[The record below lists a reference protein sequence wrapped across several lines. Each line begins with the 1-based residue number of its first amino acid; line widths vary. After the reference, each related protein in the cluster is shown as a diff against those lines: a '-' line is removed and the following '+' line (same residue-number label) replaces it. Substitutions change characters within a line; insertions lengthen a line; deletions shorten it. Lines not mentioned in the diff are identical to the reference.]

1 MPQVSVLMPVY
12 NGEAFLGQAIESILQ
27 QTFDDFEFIVINDGS
42 TDRSAEVVQLY
53 DDPRIRYFEN
63 ECNIGLTRSLNR
75 GLSLVR
81 SPYLAR
87 MDADDTSLPQ
97 RLAKQVHFLDMHHEI
112 GVVGSAVQII
122 DEHGNISRKW
132 EPPETHEVLRWCLC
146 LFTPIAHPTVMMRQE
161 VVKQVGDYCTEML
174 TAQDHDLWRRLSLVT
189 RLANLP
195 DVLLH
200 LRQHRSN
207 ITKVRSVEHR
217 QNRVRAFHTMMS
229 EFLGEDVPVDVV
241 RCVCGQNC
249 GSARK
254 VHQAASLVYE
264 LYQVGMNN
272 SALSLAE
279 KRFIRNYVSER
290 LLGLAYRRKDDGHG
304 RRTLDVIALACY
316 VNPLI
321 VVKIVKDLLRR
332 LACQEEDV

>member
-12 NGEAFLGQAIESILQ
+12 NGETFLGQAIESILQ

-63 ECNIGLTRSLNR
+63 ERNIGLTRSLNR

-81 SPYLAR
+81 APYLAR

-97 RLAKQVHFLDMHHEI
+97 RLAKQVNFLDMHHEV

-146 LFTPIAHPTVMMRQE
+146 LFTPIAHPTVMMRQDI
-161 VVKQVGDYCTEML
+161 VKQVGNYCTDMV
-174 TAQDHDLWRRLSLVT
+174 TAQDHDLWRRLSLLT

-217 QNRVRAFHTMMS
+217 QNRVRAFHTMIS
-229 EFLGEDVPVDVV
+229 EFLGEDVPIDTV
-241 RCVCGQNC
+241 RSVCGQNC
-249 GSARK
+249 GSAGE
-254 VHQAASLVYE
+254 VHQAASLVYK
-264 LYQVGMNN
+264 LYKVGMNN
-272 SALSLAE
+272 NALSPAE
-279 KRFIRNYVSER
+279 KRFMRKYTSER
-290 LLGLAYRRKDDGHG
+290 LLGLTYRRIDDGHDG
-304 RRTLDVIALACY
+304 RALDVIALACY
-316 VNPLI
+316 LSPLV
-321 VVKIVKDLLRR
+321 VVKIFKKWLRR
-332 LACQEEDV
+332 FVCQEDNE